1 MMRGVV
7 VYEHPKARS
16 ILDSLRPDNT
26 AEIVMKLSR
35 DRITIIVKATSLRT
49 LLATCDD
56 LLVNLQIAEETL
68 SNLLE

>member
-1 MMRGVV
+1 MMQGVL
-7 VYEHPKARS
+7 VYEHPKARL

-26 AEIVMKLSR
+26 SEIRMKLSG
-35 DRITIIVKATSLRT
+35 DRITIVVKAKSLRT

-68 SNLLE
+68 SNY